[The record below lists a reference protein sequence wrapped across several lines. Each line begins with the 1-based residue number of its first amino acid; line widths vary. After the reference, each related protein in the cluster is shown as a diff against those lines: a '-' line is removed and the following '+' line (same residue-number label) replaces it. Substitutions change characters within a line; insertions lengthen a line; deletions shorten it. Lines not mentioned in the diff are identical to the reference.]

1 MKATDKALGMNQ
13 PICRRDFLNA
23 TLLASGSL
31 LMKSLSPLELM
42 AQEGGLEGGRDGGKK
57 TGGLSES
64 DWNGPNT
71 GIGDYEHS
79 NGNTWEVVNAGHDI
93 RFGVYDKGAPDVAD
107 SGEVFD
113 CVIVGGGIAG
123 LSAAWTFKKKAGA
136 NRSCLILENH
146 PMFGGEAKGN
156 EMMVDGHR
164 IMGPQGSN
172 LIWAPDAGSPLG
184 DFLLDINCDWRQAEY
199 VPWGGPSPA
208 MELSR
213 TSYSWIYIMPP
224 TFGFY
229 FGQGFGKPTGSWV
242 IDPWGKHLEGVPFS
256 PQIRQDMLKW
266 WNARGNE
273 ERLGKRAQASDSD
286 PRAPYLDTITQEQRL
301 MEDYG
306 VSQEMVRQFLSP
318 LAATGYGIGC
328 DALSGFAAPSF
339 YRLLQD
345 KNQFSFPG
353 GNAGIAR
360 HAAKALIPD
369 ALPGPVSLDSVM
381 QTRVN
386 FNALDRPENP
396 VRMRVRCTVV
406 RVEHEREP
414 EKSDFVRI
422 TYVRDGKVYRLKART
437 VVMASPQ
444 FINRHIIADLDSAH
458 REAANHFYYAPHF
471 SLNVAV
477 RNWRFLHKLG
487 ISGARWFGGFGEWTE
502 VRNPMVCGSDLKT
515 FGPDSPVFLTLY
527 VPLISPGLPV
537 GEQCEKGRYELISTP
552 YRDIE
557 RKMREQFAEMFSG
570 SGFDPKRDIAGAI
583 LNRWGHAFI
592 VGPPGFYF
600 GKNGKPAPREVFRNQ
615 PFGRIS
621 FGHSDVNGDPSCP
634 GAIEEGGRAAGQ
646 AIKTLA

>member
-1 MKATDKALGMNQ
+1 MKASDKALGMNQ

-31 LMKSLSPLELM
+31 LMKSLSPLQLM
-42 AQEGGLEGGRDGGKK
+42 AQEGEREGGRK

-79 NGNTWEVVNAGHDI
+79 NGNTWDVVNGGHDI
-93 RFGVYDKGAPDVAD
+93 RFGVFEKGSPQVAD
-107 SGEVFD
+107 TGEVFD

-172 LIWAPDAGSPLG
+172 LIWAPDVGSPLG
-184 DFLLDINCDWRQAEY
+184 DFLLDINLDWRQAEY

-229 FGQGFGKPTGSWV
+229 FGHGFGQPTGSWV
-242 IDPWGKHLEGVPFS
+242 IDPWGKRLEGVPFS
-256 PQIRQDMLKW
+256 PQVRQDMLKW

-273 ERLGKRAQASDSD
+273 ERLGRRAQATDSD
-286 PRAPYLDTITQEQRL
+286 PRGPYLDTITQEQRL

-306 VSQEMVRQFLSP
+306 VSREMVRQFLSP

-328 DALSGFAAPSF
+328 DALSGFAAPSY

-345 KNQFSFPG
+345 KNQFSFPA
-353 GNAGIAR
+353 GNGGIAR
-360 HAAKALIPD
+360 HAAKALFPD
-369 ALPGPVSLDSVM
+369 ALPGPVTLDSVM
-381 QTRVN
+381 KTRVD

-396 VRMRVRCTVV
+396 VRMRLRCTVV

-414 EKSDFVRI
+414 GKSDFVRI
-422 TYVRDGKVYRLKART
+422 TYSRDGKVYRLKART

-444 FINRHIIADLDSAH
+444 FINKHIIADLDSAH

-502 VRNPMVCGSDLKT
+502 VRNPMACGSDLKT

-527 VPLISPGLPV
+527 VPFMSPGLPV

-600 GKNGKPAPREVFRNQ
+600 GRNGKPAPREVFRNQ

-646 AIKTLA
+646 AIKSLA

>member
-1 MKATDKALGMNQ
+1 MKASDKALGMNQ
-13 PICRRDFLNA
+13 RICRRDFLNA

-31 LMKSLSPLELM
+31 LMKSLSPLQLM
-42 AQEGGLEGGRDGGKK
+42 AQESGRK

-71 GIGDYEHS
+71 GIGDYAHS
-79 NGNTWEVVNAGHDI
+79 NGNTWDVVNGGHDI
-93 RFGVYDKGAPDVAD
+93 RFGVFDKSSAEVAD

-136 NRSCLILENH
+136 KRTCLILENH
-146 PMFGGEAKGN
+146 PMFGGEAKRN

-172 LIWAPDAGSPLG
+172 LIWAPDAGSPMG
-184 DFLLDINCDWRQAEY
+184 DFLLDINLDWRQAEY

-229 FGQGFGKPTGSWV
+229 FGQGFGQPTGSWV
-242 IDPWGKHLEGVPFS
+242 VDPWGKRLEGVPFS
-256 PQIRQDMLKW
+256 PQVRQDMLKW

-273 ERLGKRAQASDSD
+273 ERLGQRADASDSD
-286 PRAPYLDTITQEQRL
+286 PRGRYLDTITQEQRL

-306 VSQEMVRQFLSP
+306 VSREMVRQFLSP

-328 DALSGFAAPSF
+328 DALSGFAAPSY

-369 ALPGPVSLDSVM
+369 ALPGPVNLDSI
-381 QTRVN
+381 TKTSVN

-396 VRMRVRCTVV
+396 VRMRLRCTVV

-414 EKSDFVRI
+414 DKSDFVRI
-422 TYVRDGKVYRLKART
+422 TYTRDGKVYRLKART

-444 FINRHIIADLDSAH
+444 FINKHIISDLDSAH
-458 REAANHFYYAPHF
+458 REAANHFYYAPHL

-502 VRNPMVCGSDLKT
+502 VRNPMMCGSDLKT

-527 VPLISPGLPV
+527 VPFMSPGLPV

-552 YRDIE
+552 YREIE

-600 GKNGKPAPREVFRNQ
+600 GKNGKPAPREVFRKQ
-615 PFGRIS
+615 SFGRIS

-634 GAIEEGGRAAGQ
+634 GAIEEGARAAGQ
-646 AIKTLA
+646 AIKMGA

>member
-42 AQEGGLEGGRDGGKK
+42 AQENGREGGRDGGRK
-57 TGGLSES
+57 TGGLSEI

-79 NGNTWEVVNAGHDI
+79 NGNSWEVVNAGHDI
-93 RFGVYDKGAPDVAD
+93 RFGVFEKGSPEVTD

-123 LSAAWTFKKKAGA
+123 LSAAWTFKKKAGT

-184 DFLLDINCDWRQAEY
+184 DFLLGINCDWRQAEY

-229 FGQGFGKPTGSWV
+229 FGQGFGQPTGSWV
-242 IDPWGKHLEGVPFS
+242 VDPWGKRLEGVPLS
-256 PQIRQDMLKW
+256 PQVRQDMLKW

-273 ERLGKRAQASDSD
+273 ERLGQRAQASDSD
-286 PRAPYLDTITQEQRL
+286 PRGPYLDTITQEQRL

-328 DALSGFAAPSF
+328 DALSGFAAPSY

-444 FINRHIIADLDSAH
+444 FINRHIIADLDSSH
-458 REAANHFYYAPHF
+458 REAASHFYYAPHF

-600 GKNGKPAPREVFRNQ
+600 GRNGKPAPREVFRNQ

-646 AIKTLA
+646 AVKTLA